1 MIKHFYKALGLK
13 NRKEILQY
21 AKNINISVSQLDYY
35 NNNNIF
41 PSGSDLEKILD
52 FQKISESYLKVSM
65 GIIDQALL
73 NQLRKNALQI
83 ESLLSPMP
91 LRKNKEISP
100 IFESELGSLYQDDC
114 LNLLSNISNDSVDM
128 IFADPPFN
136 LDKEYPSNVDDNL
149 EEHIYIEWSEQ
160 WMNECIRVLKPG
172 GSFFLWN
179 LPKWNIIF
187 ANYLNQF
194 LTFKHW
200 IATDIKYSLPIQ
212 GRLYP
217 SHYSLLYFTKGSRAN
232 TFNPDRLPLQ
242 VCPKCFNDIKDYG
255 GYKNKLNPA
264 GISLTDV
271 WLDISPIR
279 HAKYK
284 RRPGAN
290 ELSIKLLD
298 RVIELATN
306 ENDLILDPF
315 GGSGTTYIT
324 AELKNRNW
332 IGCEIGPVDIII
344 DRFKNKDQEYDLLNN
359 CRDQVNQLFL
369 QSTKNK
375 RRKLGLW
382 LPSE

>member
-1 MIKHFYKALGLK
+1 MIKHFYKTLGLK

-21 AKNINISVSQLDYY
+21 AKNVDIPVSQLDYY

-41 PSGSDLEKILD
+41 PTGSDLEKILNSK
-52 FQKISESYLKVSM
+52 KISESYLKISM
-65 GIIDQALL
+65 GIIDQVLL
-73 NQLRKNALQI
+73 NQLRKNAHHI
-83 ESLLSPMP
+83 EHLLDPRLS
-91 LRKNKEISP
+91 RKNKKIVP
-100 IFESELGSLYQDDC
+100 IFKSELGSLYNEDC
-114 LNLLSNISNDSVDM
+114 LHLLSSIDNDSIDM

-136 LDKEYPSNVDDNL
+136 LHKEYPSNVDDDL
-149 EEHIYIEWSEQ
+149 EEHIYIEWCEQ
-160 WMNECIRVLKPG
+160 WISECIRVLKPG

-179 LPKWNIIF
+179 LPKWNIVF

-217 SHYSLLYFTKGSRAN
+217 SHYSLLYFTKGPRAN

-242 VCPKCFNDIKDYG
+242 VCPTCFNDIKDYG

-271 WLDISPIR
+271 WLDISPVR

-298 RVIELATN
+298 RIIELATN

-324 AELKNRNW
+324 AELKNRKW
-332 IGCEIGPVDIII
+332 IGCEIGPVDVII
-344 DRFKNKDQEYDLLNN
+344 DRFKNKDQEYDLLNS

-369 QSTKNK
+369 PSIKNK
-375 RRKLGLW
+375 RKKLGHW